1 MEIELFGRIVEVIE
15 TKNDNNCDICAL
27 KDVCTVRT
35 GLTPC
40 TSINGV
46 NRYFKLVNGG
56 ITAWEERLRKINASL
71 AKSGYEVFV
80 NKVEGANVYHNTYRI
95 TYKRPDGEV
104 KRYGTDYFEKGVEF
118 GLRWALNHIKK
129 NEMTKKTINKE

>member
-15 TKNDNNCDICAL
+15 TKHDNNCDICAL

-56 ITAWEERLRKINASL
+56 ITAWEEKLRKINASL

-80 NKVEGANVYHNTYRI
+80 NKVEGADLYRI
-95 TYKRPDGEV
+95 TYKRPDGEI
-104 KRYGTDYFEKGVEF
+104 KRYGTDYFEKGVGF
-118 GLRWALNHIKK
+118 GLRWVYNHINK
-129 NEMTKKTINKE
+129 NEITKKTINYD